1 MQDISSYQQQ
11 KMREFWADPDRRA
24 AALEKARL
32 TRAANKK
39 AKLNRSEAPAN
50 DFPDQAAL
58 NGMVHKLTGQV
69 LYSEQEIVSASTLAP
84 KVCGIY
90 FLIYNGSVVYVGQS
104 IHIWSRISQ
113 HTSARKPFDRV
124 AFIPCD
130 QKHLDLLESL
140 YIHFLR
146 PELNGAVSPNGIKSA
161 PLSFCDLMDRLLGT
175 INVVA

>member
-1 MQDISSYQQQ
+1 MTDISSYHQQQ
-11 KMREFWADPDRRA
+11 MRAFWADPNRRA

-39 AKLNRSEAPAN
+39 TRRAAAPTN
-50 DFPDQAAL
+50 DFPDQTAL
-58 NGMVHKLTGQV
+58 SGMVHKLTGQT
-69 LYSEQEIVSASTLAP
+69 LYSEQDIVSASIVAP

-90 FLIYNGSVVYVGQS
+90 FLIYNGNVVYVGQS

-113 HTSARKPFDRV
+113 HISASKIFDRV

-146 PELNGAVSPNGIKSA
+146 PELNGAVAPNGIKSA
-161 PLSFCDLMDRLLGT
+161 PLSFCDLMDRLLST
-175 INVVA
+175 VNVVA